1 MILMTRVAVIDQ
13 EKCRPDKCG
22 NLCFKVCP
30 TVRAG
35 RDTIT
40 FDPPSNKAVIHES
53 LCEGVGICVKKCP
66 FHCITVVNLPE
77 ELDKDTTH
85 RYGINSFKLY
95 RLPMAKLGQ
104 VTGLVGQNGS
114 GKSTTLNILQGNF
127 KPNLGNFDEPPDWDQ
142 IIEFYRGKEIQAYF
156 EKLANEELRVVL
168 KPQNVDR
175 LPRVTK
181 GDVSNLIEK
190 VDERGLKDEIKE
202 IFSLDKVWER
212 EISKLSGGELQRLAI
227 AATIVRDAEVYLF
240 DEPTSYLDVQER
252 VKISQYLNE
261 MKSPNHTLV
270 VVEHDLAMLDYLSD
284 YVHIYYGEAGVYGI
298 VSHPYSVREGI
309 NIFLDGYIPSENMRF
324 RPQPIIFRKASF
336 DDRIL
341 SHRLAIRFG
350 DMTKKFDT
358 FELSVRGGE
367 LHKGEVV
374 GIIGPNGIGKTTFV
388 KMLAG
393 ILEPTTISEPIELLT
408 SIASKEKEENGEKKE
423 LIEEQISEK
432 LIVSHKPQYLFTES
446 EQTVENYL
454 REINPVMLS
463 SGWHKSE
470 IIEPFK
476 FTKLMDSSL
485 SDLSGG
491 ELQKVSIAACLGRRA
506 HLYLLD
512 EPSAYIS
519 SEDRVNVAKV
529 IKRVISHYELPAIVV
544 EHDVMALNFV
554 SDRLIVFDGSPS
566 VKGKSSKIGSLQFG
580 MNNFLRKMDITF
592 RQDPR
597 SLRPRVNKKDSQLD
611 KKQKAEGKYFVAA

>member
-1 MILMTRVAVIDQ
+1 
-13 EKCRPDKCG
+13 
-22 NLCFKVCP
+22 
-30 TVRAG
+30 
-35 RDTIT
+35 
-40 FDPPSNKAVIHES
+40 
-53 LCEGVGICVKKCP
+53 
-66 FHCITVVNLPE
+66 
-77 ELDKDTTH
+77 
-85 RYGINSFKLY
+85 
-95 RLPMAKLGQ
+95 
-104 VTGLVGQNGS
+104 
-114 GKSTTLNILQGNF
+114 
-127 KPNLGNFDEPPDWDQ
+127 
-142 IIEFYRGKEIQAYF
+142 
-156 EKLANEELRVVL
+156 
-168 KPQNVDR
+168 
-175 LPRVTK
+175 
-181 GDVSNLIEK
+181 
-190 VDERGLKDEIKE
+190 
-202 IFSLDKVWER
+202 
-212 EISKLSGGELQRLAI
+212 
-227 AATIVRDAEVYLF
+227 
-240 DEPTSYLDVQER
+240 
-252 VKISQYLNE
+252 
-261 MKSPNHTLV
+261 
-270 VVEHDLAMLDYLSD
+270 
-284 YVHIYYGEAGVYGI
+284 
-298 VSHPYSVREGI
+298 YSVREGI

>member
-1 MILMTRVAVIDQ
+1 MTRVAVINQ

-22 NLCFKVCP
+22 HLCQKVCP
-30 TVRAG
+30 SVRAG
-35 RDTIT
+35 RETIT
-40 FDPPSNKAVIHES
+40 FDPPSNKAVIHEP
-53 LCEGVGICVKKCP
+53 LCSGVAICVKKCP

-77 ELDKDTTH
+77 ELDKEVTH
-85 RYGINSFKLY
+85 RYSINGFKLH
-95 RLPMAKLGQ
+95 RLPMPKLGQ

-127 KPNLGNFDEPPDWDQ
+127 QPNLGRYDEPPEWDE
-142 IIEFYRGKEIQAYF
+142 IIENYRGTEAQSYF
-156 EKLANEELRVVL
+156 QKLANDELKTVL

-181 GDVSNLIEK
+181 GNVSDLIEK
-190 VDERGLKDEIKE
+190 VDERGLKNEIKE
-202 IFSLDKVWER
+202 IFSLSKVWDR
-212 EISKLSGGELQRLAI
+212 DISKLSGGELQRLAI
-227 AATIVRDAEVYLF
+227 AASIVREADVYLF
-240 DEPTSYLDVQER
+240 DEPTSYLDVNER
-252 VKISQYLNE
+252 VKISQYIND
-261 MKSPNHTLV
+261 MKSPNHTLI

-284 YVHIYYGEAGVYGI
+284 HVHIYYGDAGVYGI

-324 RPQPIIFRKASF
+324 RPEPIIFKKASME
-336 DDRIL
+336 DRFV
-341 SHRLAIRFG
+341 SHRLALRFG
-350 DMTKKFDT
+350 DMTKKFDS
-358 FELSVRGGE
+358 FELTSKGGE
-367 LHKGEVV
+367 LYKGEVV

-393 ILEPTTISEPIELLT
+393 ILEPTTISEPLELLVQT
-408 SIASKEKEENGEKKE
+408 STKEKEEGDEKE
-423 LIEEQISEK
+423 TSEK
-432 LIVSHKPQYLFTES
+432 DKEEIAETLVVSHKPQYLYTES
-446 EQTVENYL
+446 EQTVQEYL
-454 REINPVMLS
+454 RDINPVILT

-470 IIEPFK
+470 IIEPLK
-476 FTKLMDSSL
+476 FTKLMDSRL
-485 SDLSGG
+485 CDLSGG
-491 ELQKVSIAACLGRRA
+491 ELQKVSIAACLGRKA

-529 IKRVISHYELPAIVV
+529 IKRVVSHYEMPAIVV
-544 EHDVMALNFV
+544 EHDVMMLNFT
-554 SDRLIVFDGSPS
+554 SDRLLVFDGESG
-566 VKGKSSKIGSLQFG
+566 VKGKSGRIGTLQYG

-611 KKQKAEGKYFVAA
+611 KKQKAEGNYFVSA